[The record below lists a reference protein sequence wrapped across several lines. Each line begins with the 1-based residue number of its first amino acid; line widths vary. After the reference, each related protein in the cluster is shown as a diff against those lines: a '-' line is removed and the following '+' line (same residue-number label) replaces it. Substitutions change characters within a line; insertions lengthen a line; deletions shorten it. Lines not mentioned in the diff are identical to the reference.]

1 MATVTIFFKY
11 VDLSFSIFHLQ
22 VIMYRVFVMILFN
35 SASTFQSNFQTPDD
49 KPKFCSQE
57 VFDMRLC
64 LNKSFSENV

>member
-1 MATVTIFFKY
+1 MATVTTFFKY

-49 KPKFCSQE
+49 KSKFCSQE
-57 VFDMRLC
+57 VFDIRLS